1 MLSRTNRC
9 LSGWSALRNAA
20 SLILCP
26 LLAFYTS
33 APIAFGQDALHRLN
47 IVIVEGD
54 GAINN
59 IKQRTTREPIVE
71 VQDENHRP
79 VAGAAVVFALPTGGP
94 GATFAG
100 GLQNATFITDQ
111 SGRAVARGMKLNR
124 INGKFQV
131 KVTASSQGRVGS
143 TTITQTNVGAAAA
156 TLGATGISLKVLLI
170 LAAVAGAGAGGAY
183 AATHSG
189 SSRPNTGITIGSPT
203 VGPPR

>member
-1 MLSRTNRC
+1 MHSRTNRC
-9 LSGWSALRNAA
+9 RSGWSGLRNVA
-20 SLILCP
+20 SLTLCP
-26 LLAFYTS
+26 LLALYTS
-33 APIAFGQDALHRLN
+33 APIAFGQDALPRLN

-59 IKQRTTREPIVE
+59 IKQRTAREPIVE

-79 VAGAAVVFALPTGGP
+79 VAGAAVLFALPNGGP

-124 INGKFQV
+124 INGKFQI
-131 KVTASSQGRVGS
+131 KVTASSRGRIGT
-143 TTITQTNVGAAAA
+143 TTIIQTNVGAAAA

-170 LAAVAGAGAGGAY
+170 IAAAAGAGAGAAY